1 MTRDYRREFVG
12 TATASAGRRGRK
24 RDIRR
29 PGRATALGPLTA
41 VPSSSTGDERA
52 PGRAYDLAELDE
64 SRGAE
69 LCCAL
74 CAGVIESGGP
84 MTYYADSGGGFAFY
98 HVSCALVPE
107 ALA

>member
-1 MTRDYRREFVG
+1 MTRDYDV
-12 TATASAGRRGRK
+12 AASAGRRGRH

-41 VPSSSTGDERA
+41 VPGSSTTGEHA

-69 LCCAL
+69 LRCAL
-74 CAGVIESGGP
+74 CAGVIEPGTP
-84 MTYYADSGGGFAFY
+84 MTYYADARGGFCFY
-98 HVSCALVPE
+98 HPGCAVVPE